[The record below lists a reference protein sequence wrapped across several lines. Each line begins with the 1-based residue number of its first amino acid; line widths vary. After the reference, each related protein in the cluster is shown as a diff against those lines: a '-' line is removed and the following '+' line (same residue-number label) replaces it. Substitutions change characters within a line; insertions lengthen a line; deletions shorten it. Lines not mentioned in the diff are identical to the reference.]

1 MANNIVMKIT
11 DYIAHLWH
19 DTDNDIVMAKNINGW
34 ENTLQQHAEFLKRFS
49 WQPNTAYPKNSVLL
63 YPFGLHTKLVSK
75 NAGTSGSNEPTWSD
89 ASGQEGS
96 RTITDNDIIWE
107 EQPIQVSA
115 DTTPIGTIKQ
125 QLWNSAPPGYL
136 KMTQS
141 YVLNRSEY
149 PELWNV
155 VETRMPLTTEVEW
168 QKMLT
173 LNKTSVPF
181 FSSGD
186 KSTTFRTPI
195 LLDDITAS
203 DSISFVKEEKTNIVG
218 NSSSF
223 AFNYFVAVGSSGIA
237 DTDLIITAI
246 SYDNTTI
253 NGYVSGVN
261 VMHTAGRSKYGQGAT
276 SISFPVPKGASWSVS
291 GGRTIYALKTKSIN
305 NTGTSTVIK
314 SAKVGMPY
322 YLRTLNL

>member
-19 DTDNDIVMAKNINGW
+19 DTDNDIVMAENVNGW

-75 NAGTSGSNEPTWSD
+75 NAGTSGSNEPTWSE

-181 FSSGD
+181 FLVVM
-186 KSTTFRTPI
+186 KAQ
-195 LLDDITAS
+195 LL
-203 DSISFVKEEKTNIVG
+203 EH
-218 NSSSF
+218 
-223 AFNYFVAVGSSGIA
+223 
-237 DTDLIITAI
+237 L
-246 SYDNTTI
+246 
-253 NGYVSGVN
+253 
-261 VMHTAGRSKYGQGAT
+261 
-276 SISFPVPKGASWSVS
+276 
-291 GGRTIYALKTKSIN
+291 
-305 NTGTSTVIK
+305 
-314 SAKVGMPY
+314 Y
-322 YLRTLNL
+322 YWMI

>member
-19 DTDNDIVMAKNINGW
+19 DTDNDIVMAENVNGW

-141 YVLNRSEY
+141 HVLNRSEY

-155 VETRMPLTTEVEW
+155 VETRMPLTTETEW

-186 KSTTFRTPI
+186 ESTTFRTPI

-223 AFNYFVAVGSSGIA
+223 AFNSFVAVGSSGIA

-253 NGYVSGVN
+253 NGYVSGVE
-261 VMHTAGRSKYGQGAT
+261 VMYTVGRSKYGQGST
-276 SISFPVPKGASWSVS
+276 SISFPVPKGASWGVS

>member
-1 MANNIVMKIT
+1 MTNIVMKIT

-19 DTDNDIVMAKNINGW
+19 DTDSDIVMAANVNGW

-75 NAGTSGSNEPTWSD
+75 NAGTSGSNEPTWSE

-96 RTITDNDIIWE
+96 RTITDNDIVWE

-141 YVLNRSEY
+141 HVLNRSEY

-155 VETRMPLTTEVEW
+155 VETRMPLTTEAEW

-186 KSTTFRTPI
+186 ESTTFRTPI

-203 DSISFVKEEKTNIVG
+203 DSISFAKEEKTNIVG

-223 AFNYFVAVGSSGIA
+223 AFNSFVAVGSSGTA
-237 DTDLIITAI
+237 NTDLIIMAI

>member
-1 MANNIVMKIT
+1 MANIIMQIT

-19 DTDNDIVMAKNINGW
+19 NTSDDIVMAENINGW
-34 ENTLQQHAEFLKRFS
+34 EDTLQQHSQFLKRFS
-49 WQPNTAYPKNSVLL
+49 WQPNTTYPKNSVLL

-75 NAGTSGSNEPTWSD
+75 NAGTSGSNEPTWSE

-136 KMTQS
+136 KLDKS
-141 YVLNRSEY
+141 VILNRSEY

-155 VETRMPLTTEVEW
+155 VKTRMPLTTEVEW

-186 KSTTFRTPI
+186 ESTIFRTPI

-203 DSISFVKEEKTNIVG
+203 DSISFVKEKRTNIVG

-223 AFNYFVAVGSSGIA
+223 AFNSLVTVGSSGIA
-237 DTDLIITAI
+237 DTDLIIMAI
-246 SYDNTTI
+246 SYENTTI

-276 SISFPVPKGASWSVS
+276 SISFPVPKWASWSVS

>member
-1 MANNIVMKIT
+1 MTNIVMKIT

-19 DTDNDIVMAKNINGW
+19 DTDSDIVMAANVNGW

-75 NAGTSGSNEPTWSD
+75 NAGTSGSNEPTWSE
-89 ASGQEGS
+89 ASGPEGS
-96 RTITDNDIIWE
+96 RTITDNDIVWE

-141 YVLNRSEY
+141 YVLNRSKY

-186 KSTTFRTPI
+186 ESTTFRTPI

-223 AFNYFVAVGSSGIA
+223 AFNSVVTVGSSGTA
-237 DTDLIITAI
+237 DTDLIIMAI

>member
-75 NAGTSGSNEPTWSD
+75 NAGTSGSNEPTWSE
-89 ASGQEGS
+89 ARGQEGS

-141 YVLNRSEY
+141 HVLNRSEY

-155 VETRMPLTTEVEW
+155 VETRMPLTTEAKW

-181 FSSGD
+181 FSRGNE
-186 KSTTFRTPI
+186 STTFRTPI

-223 AFNYFVAVGSSGIA
+223 AFNSFVAVGSSGIA

-253 NGYVSGVN
+253 HGYVSDVN
-261 VMHTAGRSKYGQGAT
+261 VMLTAGRSKYGQGAT
-276 SISFPVPKGASWSVS
+276 SISFPVPKGASWRVS

-305 NTGTSTVIK
+305 NTVTSTVIK

>member
-19 DTDNDIVMAKNINGW
+19 DTDNDIVMAKNVNGW

-49 WQPNTAYPKNSVLL
+49 WQPNTPYPKNSVLL

-75 NAGTSGSNEPTWSD
+75 NAGTSGSNEPTWSK
-89 ASGQEGS
+89 ASGQAGS
-96 RTITDNDIIWE
+96 RTITDNNIIWE

-186 KSTTFRTPI
+186 ESTTFRTPI

-223 AFNYFVAVGSSGIA
+223 AFNSVVTVGSSGTA
-237 DTDLIITAI
+237 DTDLIIMAI
-246 SYDNTTI
+246 SHDNTTI

-261 VMHTAGRSKYGQGAT
+261 VMHTAGRSNYGQGAT
-276 SISFPVPKGASWSVS
+276 SISFPVPKGASWRVS
-291 GGRTIYALKTKSIN
+291 GGRTIYALKTKSID
-305 NTGTSTVIK
+305 NTRTSIVIK

>member
-1 MANNIVMKIT
+1 MANIVMKIT

-19 DTDNDIVMAKNINGW
+19 DTDSDIVMAANVNGW

-75 NAGTSGSNEPTWSD
+75 NAGTSGSNEPTWSE
-89 ASGQEGS
+89 ASGPEGS
-96 RTITDNDIIWE
+96 RTITDNDIVWE

-141 YVLNRSEY
+141 HVLNRSEY

-223 AFNYFVAVGSSGIA
+223 AFNSFVAVGSSGIA

-246 SYDNTTI
+246 SSDNTTI

-261 VMHTAGRSKYGQGAT
+261 VMRTAGRSKYGQGAT

-305 NTGTSTVIK
+305 NTGTSTVTK

>member
-19 DTDNDIVMAKNINGW
+19 DTDNDIVMAKNVNGW

-89 ASGQEGS
+89 ARGQKGS
-96 RTITDNDIIWE
+96 RTITDNNIIWE

-141 YVLNRSEY
+141 HVLNRSEY

-203 DSISFVKEEKTNIVG
+203 NSISFVKEEKTNIVG

-223 AFNYFVAVGSSGIA
+223 AFNSFVAVGSSGTA

-246 SYDNTTI
+246 SHDNTAI

-276 SISFPVPKGASWSVS
+276 SISFPVPKGASWRVS
-291 GGRTIYALKTKSIN
+291 GGRTIYALKTKSTSSI
-305 NTGTSTVIK
+305 GTSAVIK

>member
-19 DTDNDIVMAKNINGW
+19 NTDNDIVMAENVNGW

-96 RTITDNDIIWE
+96 RTITDNNIIWE

-155 VETRMPLTTEVEW
+155 VKTRMPLTTEVIW
-168 QKMLT
+168 QQMLI

-186 KSTTFRTPI
+186 GITTFRTPI

-203 DSISFVKEEKTNIVG
+203 DSISFAKEQKTNIVG
-218 NSSSF
+218 NSSYF
-223 AFNYFVAVGSSGIA
+223 AFDYLVAVGSGGIA
-237 DTDLIITAI
+237 DTDLIIMAI
-246 SYDNTTI
+246 SYSNTTI
-253 NGYVSGVN
+253 DGYVSGVN

-276 SISFPVPKGASWSVS
+276 SISFPVPRGASWSVS
-291 GGRTIYALKTKSIN
+291 GGSAIYALKTKSIN
-305 NTGTSTVIK
+305 NIGTLTVIK

-322 YLRTLNL
+322 YLRILNL

>member
-1 MANNIVMKIT
+1 MTNIVMKIT

-19 DTDNDIVMAKNINGW
+19 DTDSDIVMAANVNGW

-75 NAGTSGSNEPTWSD
+75 NAGTSGSNEPTWSE

-141 YVLNRSEY
+141 HVLNRSEY
-149 PELWNV
+149 PELWDFV
-155 VETRMPLTTEVEW
+155 KTRMPLTTEVEW

-181 FSSGD
+181 FSNGD

-223 AFNYFVAVGSSGIA
+223 AFNSVVAVGSSGVA
-237 DTDLIITAI
+237 DTDLIIMAI
-246 SYDNTTI
+246 SYNNTTI
-253 NGYVSGVN
+253 DGYVSGVN
-261 VMHTAGRSKYGQGAT
+261 VMHTAGRSKYGQGST
-276 SISFPVPKGASWSVS
+276 SISFPVPKGARWSVS
-291 GGRTIYALKTKSIN
+291 GGGTIRALKTKSIN
-305 NTGTSTVIK
+305 NPVTSTVVK

>member
-75 NAGTSGSNEPTWSD
+75 NAGTSGSNEPTWSK

-141 YVLNRSEY
+141 HVLNRSEY

-223 AFNYFVAVGSSGIA
+223 AFSSFVAVGSSGTA

-246 SYDNTTI
+246 SYNNTTI
-253 NGYVSGVN
+253 CGYVSGVN
-261 VMHTAGRSKYGQGAT
+261 VMLTAGRSKYGQGST

-305 NTGTSTVIK
+305 NTVTSTVIK

>member
-186 KSTTFRTPI
+186 ESTTFRTPI

-203 DSISFVKEEKTNIVG
+203 DIISFVKEEKTNIVG

-223 AFNYFVAVGSSGIA
+223 AFNSVVTVGSSGTA
-237 DTDLIITAI
+237 DTDLIIMAI

-314 SAKVGMPY
+314 FAKVGMPY

>member
-136 KMTQS
+136 KMAQS

-149 PELWNV
+149 PELWDFV
-155 VETRMPLTTEVEW
+155 QKYYPLTTEVEW
-168 QKMLT
+168 QKMLA

-223 AFNYFVAVGSSGIA
+223 AFNSVVTVGSSGTA
-237 DTDLIITAI
+237 DTDLIIMAI
-246 SYDNTTI
+246 SHDNTTI

-261 VMHTAGRSKYGQGAT
+261 VMRTAGRSKYGQGAT
-276 SISFPVPKGASWSVS
+276 SISFPVPKGASWRVS

>member
-1 MANNIVMKIT
+1 MANIIMQIT

-19 DTDNDIVMAKNINGW
+19 NTSDDIVMAENINGW
-34 ENTLQQHAEFLKRFS
+34 EDTLQQHSQFLKRFS
-49 WQPNTAYPKNSVLL
+49 WQPNTTYPKNSVLL

-96 RTITDNDIIWE
+96 RTITDNNIIWE

-181 FSSGD
+181 FSNGD

-203 DSISFVKEEKTNIVG
+203 NSISFVKEEKTNIVG

-223 AFNYFVAVGSSGIA
+223 AFNSVVIVGSSGIA
-237 DTDLIITAI
+237 DTDLIIMAI
-246 SYDNTTI
+246 SYNNTTI
-253 NGYVSGVN
+253 DGYVSGVN

-305 NTGTSTVIK
+305 NTVTSTVIK

>member
-19 DTDNDIVMAKNINGW
+19 DTDNDIVMAENVNGW

-141 YVLNRSEY
+141 HVLNRSEY

-186 KSTTFRTPI
+186 ESTTFRTPI

-203 DSISFVKEEKTNIVG
+203 DNISFAKEEKTNIVG

-223 AFNYFVAVGSSGIA
+223 AFNSFVAVGSSGTA
-237 DTDLIITAI
+237 DTDLIIMAI

>member
-19 DTDNDIVMAKNINGW
+19 DTDNDIVMAENVNGW

-155 VETRMPLTTEVEW
+155 VETRMPLTTEVGW

-186 KSTTFRTPI
+186 ESTTFRTPI

-223 AFNYFVAVGSSGIA
+223 AFNSVVTADSSGTA
-237 DTDLIITAI
+237 DTDLIIMAI
-246 SYDNTTI
+246 SRDNTTI
-253 NGYVSGVN
+253 TGYVSDVN
-261 VMHTAGRSKYGQGAT
+261 VMYTAGRSRYGQGAT

-291 GGRTIYALKTKSIN
+291 GGRTIYALKTKSID

>member
-75 NAGTSGSNEPTWSD
+75 NAGTSGNNEPTWSD

-141 YVLNRSEY
+141 HVLNRSEY

-186 KSTTFRTPI
+186 ESTTFRTPI

-223 AFNYFVAVGSSGIA
+223 AFNSFVAVGSSGTA

-291 GGRTIYALKTKSIN
+291 GGRTIYALKTKSISSI
-305 NTGTSTVIK
+305 GTSTVIK

>member
-34 ENTLQQHAEFLKRFS
+34 ENTLQQHAKFLKRFS

-75 NAGTSGSNEPTWSD
+75 NAGTSGNKEPTWSD
-89 ASGQEGS
+89 ARGQEGS
-96 RTITDNDIIWE
+96 RTITDNNIIWE

-149 PELWNV
+149 PELWKV

-181 FSSGD
+181 FSSGN

-195 LLDDITAS
+195 LLGDITAS
-203 DSISFVKEEKTNIVG
+203 NNISFVKEEKTNIAG

-223 AFNYFVAVGSSGIA
+223 AFNSVVTVGSSGTA
-237 DTDLIITAI
+237 DTDLIIMAI
-246 SYDNTTI
+246 SQDNTTI

-261 VMHTAGRSKYGQGAT
+261 VMHTVGRSKYGQGST
-276 SISFPVPKGASWSVS
+276 SISFPVPKGASWRVS

>member
-75 NAGTSGSNEPTWSD
+75 NAGTSGHNEPTWSD

-155 VETRMPLTTEVEW
+155 VETRMPLTTEVQW
-168 QKMLT
+168 QKMLA

-223 AFNYFVAVGSSGIA
+223 AFNSVVTVGSSGTA
-237 DTDLIITAI
+237 DTDLIIMAI

-253 NGYVSGVN
+253 DGYVSGVN

-305 NTGTSTVIK
+305 NTVTSTVIK

>member
-19 DTDNDIVMAKNINGW
+19 DTDNDIVMAENVNGW

-155 VETRMPLTTEVEW
+155 VQTRMPLTTEVEW
-168 QKMLT
+168 QKMLA

-186 KSTTFRTPI
+186 ESITFRTPI

-223 AFNYFVAVGSSGIA
+223 AFNSVVTVGSSGTA
-237 DTDLIITAI
+237 DTDLIIMAI

-291 GGRTIYALKTKSIN
+291 GGGTIYALKTKSIN

-314 SAKVGMPY
+314 FAKVGMPY

>member
-1 MANNIVMKIT
+1 MANIIMQIT

-19 DTDNDIVMAKNINGW
+19 NTSDDIVMAENINGW
-34 ENTLQQHAEFLKRFS
+34 EDTLQQHSQFLKRFS
-49 WQPNTAYPKNSVLL
+49 WQPNTTYPKNSVLL

-141 YVLNRSEY
+141 HVLNRSEY

-186 KSTTFRTPI
+186 ESTTFRTPI

-203 DSISFVKEEKTNIVG
+203 DSISFAKEKKIDIVG

-223 AFNYFVAVGSSGIA
+223 AFNSFVGVGSSGRA

-253 NGYVSGVN
+253 DGYVSGVN

>member
-155 VETRMPLTTEVEW
+155 VKTRMPLTTEVEW

-181 FSSGD
+181 FSNGD
-186 KSTTFRTPI
+186 GSTTFRTPI

-203 DSISFVKEEKTNIVG
+203 GSISFVKEEKTNIVG

-223 AFNYFVAVGSSGIA
+223 AFNSVVAVGSSGIA
-237 DTDLIITAI
+237 DTDLIIMAI
-246 SYDNTTI
+246 SYNNTTI
-253 NGYVSGVN
+253 DGYVSGVN

-291 GGRTIYALKTKSIN
+291 GGGTIYALKTKSIN

>member
-19 DTDNDIVMAKNINGW
+19 DTDNDIVMAENVNGW

-107 EQPIQVSA
+107 EQPIQVST

-141 YVLNRSEY
+141 HVLNRSEY

-186 KSTTFRTPI
+186 ESTTFRTPI

-203 DSISFVKEEKTNIVG
+203 DSISFAKEEKTNIVG
-218 NSSSF
+218 YSSSF
-223 AFNYFVAVGSSGIA
+223 AFNSFVAVGSSGTA
-237 DTDLIITAI
+237 NTDLIITAI

>member
-19 DTDNDIVMAKNINGW
+19 DTDNDIVMAENVNGW

-49 WQPNTAYPKNSVLL
+49 WQPNTPYPKNSVLL

-75 NAGTSGSNEPTWSD
+75 NAGTSGSNEPTWSE

-186 KSTTFRTPI
+186 ESTTFRTPI

-223 AFNYFVAVGSSGIA
+223 AFNSVVAVGSSGTA
-237 DTDLIITAI
+237 DTDLIIMAI
-246 SYDNTTI
+246 SYVNTTI

-261 VMHTAGRSKYGQGAT
+261 VMCTAGRSKYGQGAT

>member
-1 MANNIVMKIT
+1 MTNIVMKIT

-19 DTDNDIVMAKNINGW
+19 DTDSDIVMAANVNGW

-75 NAGTSGSNEPTWSD
+75 NAGTSGSNEPTWSE
-89 ASGQEGS
+89 ASGPEGS
-96 RTITDNDIIWE
+96 RTITDNDIVWE

-155 VETRMPLTTEVEW
+155 VKTRMPLTTEVEW

-186 KSTTFRTPI
+186 ESTTFRTPI

-223 AFNYFVAVGSSGIA
+223 AFNSVVAVGSSGTA
-237 DTDLIITAI
+237 DTDLIIMAI

-253 NGYVSGVN
+253 NGYVSDVN

-291 GGRTIYALKTKSIN
+291 GGETIYALKTKSIN

>member
-19 DTDNDIVMAKNINGW
+19 DTDNDIVMAENVNGW

-49 WQPNTAYPKNSVLL
+49 WQPNTPYPKNSVLL

-75 NAGTSGSNEPTWSD
+75 NAGTSGSNEPTWSE

-186 KSTTFRTPI
+186 ESTTFRTPI
-195 LLDDITAS
+195 LLGDITAS

-223 AFNYFVAVGSSGIA
+223 AFNYVVTVGSSGIA
-237 DTDLIITAI
+237 DTDLIIMAI

-276 SISFPVPKGASWSVS
+276 SISFPVPKGASWGVS

>member
-186 KSTTFRTPI
+186 YSTTFRTPI
-195 LLDDITAS
+195 LLGDITAS
-203 DSISFVKEEKTNIVG
+203 DSISFVREERTNIVG

-223 AFNYFVAVGSSGIA
+223 AFNSLVAVGFSGIA
-237 DTDLIITAI
+237 DTDLIIMAI
-246 SYDNTTI
+246 SYNNTTI

-291 GGRTIYALKTKSIN
+291 GGGTIYALKTRSIN
-305 NTGTSTVIK
+305 NTGISTVIK

>member
-49 WQPNTAYPKNSVLL
+49 WQPNTPYPKNSVLL

-107 EQPIQVSA
+107 EQPIQISA

-125 QLWNSAPPGYL
+125 ELWNSAPSGYL

-141 YVLNRSEY
+141 YILSRSTY
-149 PELWNV
+149 SELWNV
-155 VETRMPLTTEVEW
+155 VKTRMPLTTEVEW

-181 FSSGD
+181 FSSGNG
-186 KSTTFRTPI
+186 STTFRTPI

-203 DSISFVKEEKTNIVG
+203 DSISFTKEEKTNIVG

-223 AFNYFVAVGSSGIA
+223 AFNSFVAVGSSGTA

-261 VMHTAGRSKYGQGAT
+261 VMHTVGRSKYGQGAT

-305 NTGTSTVIK
+305 NTVTPIVIK

-322 YLRTLNL
+322 YLRILNL

>member
-1 MANNIVMKIT
+1 MTNIVMKIT

-19 DTDNDIVMAKNINGW
+19 DTDSDIVMAANVNGW

-223 AFNYFVAVGSSGIA
+223 AFNSFVAVGSSGTA

-253 NGYVSGVN
+253 NGYVSGAN

-276 SISFPVPKGASWSVS
+276 SISFPVPKGASWSVF

>member
-141 YVLNRSEY
+141 HVLNRSEY

-186 KSTTFRTPI
+186 ESTTFRTPI

-203 DSISFVKEEKTNIVG
+203 DSISFAKEEKTNIVG

-223 AFNYFVAVGSSGIA
+223 AFNSFGAVGSSGTA
-237 DTDLIITAI
+237 DTDLIIMAI
-246 SYDNTTI
+246 SHDNTTI

-314 SAKVGMPY
+314 FAKVGMPY

>member
-19 DTDNDIVMAKNINGW
+19 DTDNDIVMAKNVNGW
-34 ENTLQQHAEFLKRFS
+34 ENTLQQHAKFLKRFS

-75 NAGTSGSNEPTWSD
+75 NAGTSGRNEPTWSD

-96 RTITDNDIIWE
+96 RTITDNNIIWE

-141 YVLNRSEY
+141 HVLNRSEY

-203 DSISFVKEEKTNIVG
+203 DSISFAKEEKTNIAG

-223 AFNYFVAVGSSGIA
+223 AFNSFVAVGSSGIA

-246 SYDNTTI
+246 SYENTTI
-253 NGYVSGVN
+253 DGYVSGVN
-261 VMHTAGRSKYGQGAT
+261 VMHNVKRSKYGQGAT
-276 SISFPVPKGASWSVS
+276 SISFPVPRGASWNVS
-291 GGRTIYALKTKSIN
+291 GGRIIYALKTKSIN
-305 NTGTSTVIK
+305 NTVTSAIIK

>member
-1 MANNIVMKIT
+1 MTNIVMKIT

-19 DTDNDIVMAKNINGW
+19 DTDSDIVMAANVNGW

-223 AFNYFVAVGSSGIA
+223 AFNSVVTVGSSGTA
-237 DTDLIITAI
+237 DTDLIIMAI

-261 VMHTAGRSKYGQGAT
+261 VMHTVGRSKYGQGAT

>member
-1 MANNIVMKIT
+1 MANIIMQIT

-19 DTDNDIVMAKNINGW
+19 NTSDDIVMAENINGW
-34 ENTLQQHAEFLKRFS
+34 EDTLQQHSQFLKRFS
-49 WQPNTAYPKNSVLL
+49 WQPNTTYPKNSVLL

-75 NAGTSGSNEPTWSD
+75 NAGISGSNEPTWSE

-223 AFNYFVAVGSSGIA
+223 AFNSFVAVGSSGTA

>member
-75 NAGTSGSNEPTWSD
+75 NAGTSGSNEPTWSK

-115 DTTPIGTIKQ
+115 DITPIGTIKQ

-141 YVLNRSEY
+141 HVLNRSEY

-181 FSSGD
+181 FSNGD
-186 KSTTFRTPI
+186 GSTTFRTPI
-195 LLDDITAS
+195 LLGDITAS

-223 AFNYFVAVGSSGIA
+223 AFNSVVAVGSSGIA
-237 DTDLIITAI
+237 DTDLIIMAI
-246 SYDNTTI
+246 SYSNTTI
-253 NGYVSGVN
+253 DGYVSGVN

-276 SISFPVPKGASWSVS
+276 SISFPVPRGASWSVS
-291 GGRTIYALKTKSIN
+291 GGGTIYALKTRSIN
-305 NTGTSTVIK
+305 NTGTSIVIK

>member
-1 MANNIVMKIT
+1 MANIIMQIT

-19 DTDNDIVMAKNINGW
+19 NTSDDIVMAENINGW
-34 ENTLQQHAEFLKRFS
+34 EDTLQQHSQFLKRFS
-49 WQPNTAYPKNSVLL
+49 WQPNTTYPKNSVLL

-75 NAGTSGSNEPTWSD
+75 NAGTSGSNEPTWSE

-141 YVLNRSEY
+141 HVLNRSEY

-181 FSSGD
+181 FSTGD
-186 KSTTFRTPI
+186 YSTTFRTPI

-203 DSISFVKEEKTNIVG
+203 DSISFAKEERTNIVG
-218 NSSSF
+218 NSSFF
-223 AFNYFVAVGSSGIA
+223 AFNSLVAVGSSGIA
-237 DTDLIITAI
+237 DTDLIIMAI
-246 SYDNTTI
+246 SYNNTTI
-253 NGYVSGVN
+253 DGYVSGVN

-276 SISFPVPKGASWSVS
+276 SISFPVPKGVSWSVS
-291 GGRTIYALKTKSIN
+291 GGRIIYALKTISIN

-322 YLRTLNL
+322 YLRILNI

>member
-223 AFNYFVAVGSSGIA
+223 AFNSFVAVGSSGTA

-246 SYDNTTI
+246 SYNNTTI

-291 GGRTIYALKTKSIN
+291 GGGTIYALKTKSIN

>member
-19 DTDNDIVMAKNINGW
+19 DTDNDIVMAENVNGW

-49 WQPNTAYPKNSVLL
+49 WQPNTPYPKNSVLL

-75 NAGTSGSNEPTWSD
+75 NAGTSGSNEPTWSE

-155 VETRMPLTTEVEW
+155 VKTRMPLTTEVEW
-168 QKMLT
+168 QKMLI

-186 KSTTFRTPI
+186 ESTTFRTPI

-203 DSISFVKEEKTNIVG
+203 DSISFVKEERTNIVG

-223 AFNYFVAVGSSGIA
+223 AFNYVVAVGSSGIA
-237 DTDLIITAI
+237 DTDLIIMAI
-246 SYDNTTI
+246 SYENTTI

-261 VMHTAGRSKYGQGAT
+261 VMQTAGRSKYGQGST
-276 SISFPVPKGASWSVS
+276 SISFPVPKGAIWSVS
-291 GGRTIYALKTKSIN
+291 GGRTIYALKTKSIY
-305 NTGTSTVIK
+305 NTGISTVIK